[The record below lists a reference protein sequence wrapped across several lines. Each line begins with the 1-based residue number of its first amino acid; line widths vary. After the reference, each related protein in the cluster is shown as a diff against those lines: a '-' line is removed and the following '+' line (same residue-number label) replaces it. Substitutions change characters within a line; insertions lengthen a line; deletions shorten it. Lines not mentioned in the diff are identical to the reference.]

1 MSIVGDLSQK
11 VRRFIVD
18 ANADGKIYGR
28 KDGAWAEVSGGGSA
42 LSVFTKTDAR
52 KPAWVASS
60 GLKTS
65 QKIVA
70 LSTEYAS
77 GFVVTLPTL
86 TAGNDYAIYAT
97 EDGRLLADLNWSAPS
112 GEPAG
117 TARKLGG
124 FHVVLTG
131 EIMPYS
137 LWDLNY
143 RPSCPDPRGMVCI
156 NGMFWSDIYLL
167 GVNHHVDGTSR
178 ASVTIADG
186 ASPPKVPTIYG
197 GNGSNAYANL
207 TWFVAQDVLQ
217 SHGKRCPSWAEFS
230 MLAFGVTEQTSVGT
244 DPVTTKNDGP
254 RRSRWG
260 VEQATG
266 NLWVWGADTY
276 GSGAT
281 GWSAMTDGRGSVYMG
296 GVTAVLLGTSWGDA
310 GASGSR
316 SARWDL
322 SPSYSDSSF
331 SARGLSD
338 HLCLLAER

>member
-1 MSIVGDLSQK
+1 MSIVGNLARKARS
-11 VRRFIVD
+11 FITD
-18 ANADGKIYGR
+18 APADGKLRGR
-28 KDGAWAEVSGGGSA
+28 KDGEWVEVGGAGGAPSAFSKSDAHKPSWAV
-42 LSVFTKTDAR
+42 D
-52 KPAWVASS
+52 S

-77 GFVVTLPTL
+77 GFAVTLPAL
-86 TAGNDYAIYAT
+86 TAGSDYAVYAT
-97 EDGRLLADLNWSAPS
+97 EDGRLIADLNWSAPS
-112 GEPAG
+112 GEPVG
-117 TARKLGG
+117 TTRKLGG
-124 FHVVLTG
+124 FHVALTG

-197 GNGSNAYANL
+197 GNGSAAYANL

-230 MLAFGVTEQTSVGT
+230 MLAFGVTEGTSVGP
-244 DPVTTKNDGP
+244 DPVTTKYDGP

-266 NLWVWGADTY
+266 NMWVWGADVQ
-276 GSGAT
+276 GNAGG
-281 GWSAMTDGRGSVYMG
+281 GWAAITDGRGSVYNS
-296 GVTAVLLGTSWGDA
+296 GVTAVLLGADWVNA
-310 GASGSR
+310 GNSGSR
-316 SARWDL
+316 SASWDS
-322 SPSYSDSSF
+322 SPSNSYGSL